1 LKIITIQ
8 CKIKVMIT
16 IKRGRGVK
24 GMKKRDVRRKFI
36 KSDRKINKRNKNL
49 MVDKI
54 LSYNPMLVQGI
65 ERYKDASKNFIFLI
79 FLGAL
84 LIDFPLIS
92 VPCCILSIFFIIKML
107 QFIRYNSINN
117 IVIQLAK
124 DLSIRGIY
132 DKEKALDM
140 VEEFKN
146 KYGEDIIEYEE
157 LVMMIDKYETF
168 VTKIENVLRN
178 VKIQTKRKHYN
189 EDYLLKKE
197 DNLGSEEIRD
207 SQYINKQFNNHYID
221 FNEKLSVIY
230 KKEDGEIKKVNKAIE
245 FFDVEDNKTRD
256 NKNAVILRNINK
268 DDKNLTVYLYK
279 KSAIL

>member
-1 LKIITIQ
+1 MKIITIQ